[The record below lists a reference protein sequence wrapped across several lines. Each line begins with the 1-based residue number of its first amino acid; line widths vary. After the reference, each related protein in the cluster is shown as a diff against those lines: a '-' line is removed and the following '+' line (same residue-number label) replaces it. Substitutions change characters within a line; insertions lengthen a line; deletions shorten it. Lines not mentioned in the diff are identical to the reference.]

1 MRMFRRLL
9 PVLLLATLLGSAGG
23 ASAQPSVE
31 TVARQAILLDYD
43 TGATLF
49 AKNADDP
56 MPPSSM
62 SKLMTAV
69 MVFDRLAA
77 GTLKLDDT
85 FTVSERAWR
94 MSLNEGSAMFL
105 TLNDKVKIEDLL
117 RGMIIQSGN
126 DACVA
131 LAEGLAGSE
140 QRFAELMTQ
149 KGREIGLQKSV
160 FKNSSGWPEPDHVM
174 TARDLATLASHIIR
188 TYPQYYHFYS
198 EKEFTYGV
206 DIKTKKPIRQG
217 NRNPLLYRDTG
228 ADGLKTGH
236 TASAG
241 YGLTASAKR
250 GDRRLVMVLN
260 GMASVRERDRESER
274 LLDIG
279 FREWENV
286 KIASAGATVETADV
300 WLGTQKTVALQ
311 TERDTVI
318 TLPRKNRPG
327 LKAVITY
334 DSPIPAPL
342 RKGMPVARI
351 LVTAPEMTP
360 VEIPLLASADVER
373 LGFGGRIG
381 AALSHLVFGK
391 SGK

>member
-1 MRMFRRLL
+1 MSQFLRRLL
-9 PVLLLATLLGSAGG
+9 PGLALGLSIVAGSAL
-23 ASAQPSVE
+23 AQPTVE
-31 TVARQAILLDYD
+31 TVARQAIMIDYD
-43 TGATLF
+43 TGTVMF
-49 AKNADDP
+49 AKNADEP

-105 TLNDKVKIEDLL
+105 KLGDKVTIEDLL

-140 QRFAELMTQ
+140 QRFAEMMTQ
-149 KGREIGLQKSV
+149 RGREIGLKNST
-160 FKNSSGWPEPDHVM
+160 FKNASGWPEPDHMM
-174 TARDLATLASHIIR
+174 TARDLATLATFIVR
-188 TYPQYYHFYS
+188 TYPQYYKYYS

-206 DIKTKKPIRQG
+206 DIKTKKPIKQG
-217 NRNPLLYRDTG
+217 NRNPLLYRDVG

-236 TASAG
+236 TSAAG

-260 GMASVRERDRESER
+260 GMASIRERDRESER
-274 LLDIG
+274 LIELG

-286 KIASAGATVETADV
+286 RLATAGSTVETADV
-300 WLGTQKTVALQ
+300 WLGNQKNVALL
-311 TERDTVI
+311 TEKDAVV
-318 TLPRKNRPG
+318 TLPRKNRNG

-334 DSPIPAPL
+334 DNPIPAPV

-351 LVTAPEMTP
+351 VVTAPEMSP
-360 VEIPLLASADVER
+360 VEIPLVAASDVER
-373 LGFGGRIG
+373 LGFTGRIG
-381 AALSHLVFGK
+381 AAASHLIWGR